1 QKVLTS
7 RSVRTC
13 SSRCRQTSASGLMNA
28 EATTSTGISTR
39 VAKNSAISRQRLRRK
54 EKTEA
59 PFNGASVRI
68 KMLSVRINS
77 LITSP
82 IHQLD
87 DSRLQFASLGNV
99 DQIMLGLAPACH
111 QGVRLIGRVGRIFH
125 VKVCEHALA
134 FTGREPLQQLYGTL
148 DVLAVLDD
156 TSARDVHMHAT
167 CLLIRPEKRQW
178 QVGFLR
184 HQSAV
189 IVSVDD
195 TDITL
200 AGGDRLHQLGII
212 REYVGSKIVDP
223 ATDDLLSL

>member
-1 QKVLTS
+1 MAIGSNNAQLNILRPGNSYMAINQPRLTPRTTVPIATPMTSQKVLTS

-87 DSRLQFASLGNV
+87 RSRLQFASLGNV
-99 DQIMLGLAPACH
+99 DQIMLELAPACH

-125 VKVCEHALA
+125 VKVCEHA
-134 FTGREPLQQLYGTL
+134 
-148 DVLAVLDD
+148 
-156 TSARDVHMHAT
+156 
-167 CLLIRPEKRQW
+167 
-178 QVGFLR
+178 
-184 HQSAV
+184 
-189 IVSVDD
+189 
-195 TDITL
+195 
-200 AGGDRLHQLGII
+200 
-212 REYVGSKIVDP
+212 
-223 ATDDLLSL
+223 